1 MQEYARQETR
11 ALLHHLDSRL
21 HQAAPGGDAEVIH
34 DLRVA
39 IRRLRVC
46 LKLFSHFYPGRS
58 WKKMRRRLSGLM
70 EMCGAVRDRDIAI
83 AQLTEASLPIAS
95 PLLRNLALQRTRA
108 ERELR
113 RELKRWNKAGMHRR
127 WTKRLEL

>member
-1 MQEYARQETR
+1 MQEYARVETR
-11 ALLHHLDSRL
+11 TLLQHLASRL
-21 HQAAPGGDAEVIH
+21 QQAAPGGDADVIH

-58 WKKMRRRLSGLM
+58 WKKIRRRLAGLM
-70 EMCGAVRDRDIAI
+70 ELCGAVRDRDIAI
-83 AQLTEASLPIAS
+83 ALLAETGLPVAS
-95 PLLRNLALQRTRA
+95 PLLRNLALQRNRA

-113 RELKRWNKAGMHRR
+113 REVKRWKKARLRRR
-127 WTKRLEL
+127 WTKQLEI